1 MGTPD
6 ASSTPAPPEGA
17 GHPRIPRGARL
28 TEAAFRS
35 RHRLLSWVLAFHL
48 PVLPLLAQ
56 VLAHVHHMGWLWTEL
71 AGIAAA
77 LLLSRTLRSQAGRAT
92 AVALGLM
99 LGAGALVHVGGG
111 LTDLHIWFYVVL
123 ALVALYQMWTP
134 FLAAVAF
141 VAVHHVG
148 MSLWMPT
155 MIFSTPEAQAH
166 PILFSVLHAV
176 FLLVE
181 ATFLAYGWKFT
192 EDADRAR
199 RRQEQAAA
207 ARRLEQE
214 AAEQALTVER
224 ARAAESEAERLRA
237 EEARG
242 VRLQQRLVSLQGAGT
257 RLDQNVGTATEV
269 MEALRVAIAEI
280 TAAASRAASTAQA
293 ADAQSRTSAATVAR
307 LTTTMAEIDQ
317 IAGSISS
324 IADQT
329 NLLALN
335 ATIESARAGEA
346 GRGFAVVAG
355 EVKDLALETAQATER
370 IRGVVTSVR
379 DDVGATGAALDAIQ
393 SVIQGVVDA
402 QTTIASAVEE
412 QSASTAQAQDA
423 LCGAAREAAQMARDL
438 HQVTVLD

>member
-1 MGTPD
+1 M
-6 ASSTPAPPEGA
+6 
-17 GHPRIPRGARL
+17 
-28 TEAAFRS
+28 
-35 RHRLLSWVLAFHL
+35 
-48 PVLPLLAQ
+48 
-56 VLAHVHHMGWLWTEL
+56 
-71 AGIAAA
+71 
-77 LLLSRTLRSQAGRAT
+77 
-92 AVALGLM
+92 
-99 LGAGALVHVGGG
+99 
-111 LTDLHIWFYVVL
+111 
-123 ALVALYQMWTP
+123 
-134 FLAAVAF
+134 
-141 VAVHHVG
+141 
-148 MSLWMPT
+148 
-155 MIFSTPEAQAH
+155 
-166 PILFSVLHAV
+166 
-176 FLLVE
+176 
-181 ATFLAYGWKFT
+181 
-192 EDADRAR
+192 
-199 RRQEQAAA
+199 
-207 ARRLEQE
+207 
-214 AAEQALTVER
+214 
-224 ARAAESEAERLRA
+224 
-237 EEARG
+237 
-242 VRLQQRLVSLQGAGT
+242 
-257 RLDQNVGTATEV
+257 GTATEV